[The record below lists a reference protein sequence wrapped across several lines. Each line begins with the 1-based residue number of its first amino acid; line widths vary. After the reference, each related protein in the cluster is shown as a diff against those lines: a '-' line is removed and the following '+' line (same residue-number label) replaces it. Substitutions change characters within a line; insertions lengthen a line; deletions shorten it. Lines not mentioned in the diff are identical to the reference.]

1 MDRKAIIII
10 AASVVLLILWYPLV
24 NKLYPPRPVPPRDT
38 NAVATATATNV
49 APTPAATSAPP
60 SLSSATTTNVAR
72 PIVATNVA
80 EQTIT
85 LTNENARYVFTSHG
99 GGLKLVELIKYP
111 ETVSQRRTRER
122 ETSRFATLNK
132 DALAPTLALL
142 SSDEV
147 QGDGVFA
154 LTPIQN
160 GVRAEKTLPNGLRIV
175 KEFQLST
182 NYLLTAVTRFENTST
197 QTLALPQ
204 QEWVVGTATPMNAQD
219 PPTYVG
225 AIWYNGSDTETMSS
239 SHFSKSGFA
248 CMPRTPPAEYRH
260 GASNVVWVAAH
271 NQYFALLA
279 MLPDRAMEVVA
290 RKIDLPRPTP
300 AEAQADSRLVKEPE
314 GYQTAVVYPGLQL
327 APAQAVEK
335 RIQLFA
341 GPKEYQTLA
350 RIATRFGN
358 EVDAIMEFDNIFP
371 FYRVGGFFGKAL
383 LLGLNWLHNAWH
395 LPYGWAIVTIT
406 IIIKILF
413 WPLTQISTRS
423 AKRMQALAPQ
433 LKALQEKYKD
443 DPQKFAAKQLEVWRQ
458 NKVNPMSGCWPML
471 LQMPVFFGFFTMI
484 RSAIELRG
492 EPWLW
497 VGDLS
502 RPDTIFMIPGVNFPF
517 NPLPLLMGATML
529 WQSHLTPPSPGMDP
543 MQQKMMR
550 YMPLIF
556 LVFLY
561 NFSAGLTLYWTVQN
575 LLTILQ
581 TKLTKTATEK
591 TPAPPTPVKTPA
603 RAPGLTPPQKK
614 RK

>member
-1 MDRKAIIII
+1 MDRKSIIII

-24 NKLYPPRPVPPRDT
+24 NKLFPPRPVAPRDT
-38 NAVATATATNV
+38 NAVATATVTN
-49 APTPAATSAPP
+49 APSTTASP
-60 SLSSATTTNVAR
+60 SLSAATTTNV
-72 PIVATNVA
+72 PKPLIATNVA

-85 LTNENARYVFTSHG
+85 LTNENARYVFSSHG

-122 ETSRFATLNK
+122 DTSRFATLNK
-132 DALAPTLALL
+132 DAQMPALALL
-142 SSDEV
+142 GGDEV
-147 QGDGVFA
+147 QGDGIFA

-160 GVRAEKTLPNGLRIV
+160 GVRAEKMLPSGLRIV

-182 NYLLTAVTRFENTST
+182 NYLLTAVTRFENVST
-197 QTLALPQ
+197 QTLTVPP

-225 AIWYNGSDTETMSS
+225 VIWYKGSGTETMSS
-239 SHFSKSGFA
+239 SYFSKSGFA

-260 GASNVVWVAAH
+260 GSSNVVWVAAQ

-279 MLPDRAMEVVA
+279 MLPDPAKEVVA
-290 RKIDLPRPTP
+290 RKIDLPRPS
-300 AEAQADSRLVKEPE
+300 AADAQADSRIVKEPE
-314 GYQTAVVYPGLQL
+314 GYQTSVVYPGLQL

-335 RIQLFA
+335 RIHLFA

-350 RIATRFGN
+350 RIATRFRN
-358 EVDAIMEFDNIFP
+358 EVDEIMGFDNIFP

-383 LLGLNWLHNAWH
+383 LLGLNWLHHAWH

-406 IIIKILF
+406 FLIKMLF

-443 DPQKFAAKQLEVWRQ
+443 EPQKFAQKQLEVWRQ

-502 RPDTIFMIPGVNFPF
+502 RPDTIFFIPGINFPF

-575 LLTILQ
+575 LLTIAQ
-581 TKLTKTATEK
+581 TKLTKTT
-591 TPAPPTPVKTPA
+591 TQSPAPTPPA
-603 RAPGLTPPQKK
+603 KAPGLTPPQKK